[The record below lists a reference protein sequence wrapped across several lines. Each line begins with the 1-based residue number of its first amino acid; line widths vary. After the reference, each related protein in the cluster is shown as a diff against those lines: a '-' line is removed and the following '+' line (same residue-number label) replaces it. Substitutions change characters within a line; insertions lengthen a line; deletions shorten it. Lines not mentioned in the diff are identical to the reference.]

1 MTVSFSTLWNS
12 RKPTTSAII
21 GPLGSSACS
30 PVSSNSSGR
39 ISKLTTPSRTPAVK
53 PRIRCKRSRNFSA
66 NRPPADVEKKV
77 VSESSRALMQS
88 PGVEGRGAGTTAG
101 CASSQALVYQRA
113 LMMLTRERE
122 ARAAG
127 FCAILAPHLP
137 NDQTTK
143 QTTKPHDDS
152 RADLVHVA
160 HELHYATYR
169 RCKSDS
175 PFPDHQLPADR
186 GEHRALR
193 LRAVAR
199 RTTARPLYRD
209 LGRALD
215 RCDRAAGRRHS
226 SANAGADQ
234 IANLDVSP
242 RRLATRRR

>member
-1 MTVSFSTLWNS
+1 MTVSFSTRWNS

-127 FCAILAPHLP
+127 FCAILAPIFP
-137 NDQTTK
+137 TI
-143 QTTKPHDDS
+143 KPHDDS

-169 RCKSDS
+169 RCESDS

-193 LRAVAR
+193 
-199 RTTARPLYRD
+199 
-209 LGRALD
+209 
-215 RCDRAAGRRHS
+215 
-226 SANAGADQ
+226 
-234 IANLDVSP
+234 
-242 RRLATRRR
+242 